1 MNMSNNARYSKIEII
16 KKYKRSIV
24 VDQIIAFIPFA
35 FSIFIKNT
43 LDQIGEGFGSLFIII
58 IFLITSSIYL
68 TSDYFMNNSSI
79 GKKIYG
85 IEVLANNNN
94 TRKLLFLSVI
104 SRRLLELTYHP
115 LIKKDFS
122 LLSNKIDTYTSTII
136 IIKYKEKI

>member
-1 MNMSNNARYSKIEII
+1 MSNNARYSKIEII